1 MNRATAPS
9 LAFMVP
15 GALRQATGG
24 YRYDARLVDG
34 LRERGWRVEVHEL
47 AGRFPEG
54 DDQARRSL
62 GEALAALPDATPL
75 VIDGLALGN
84 LGEVAQAHAERL
96 DITALVHHPLG
107 DEAGL
112 DAATRR
118 RLLAREAAILN
129 RVARIVVTSPFTA
142 RRLVELG
149 VDDTPITVVEPGV
162 EAAAPAEAAWPAE
175 AAVAPCLLCVA
186 TLTPRKGHLLMLDAL
201 ATLQHR
207 DWQLDCVGDEQR
219 DPEHA
224 EAIRQRIEALALQ
237 DRVRLRGSYDEAALA
252 EAYHQSDLVLVPSWY
267 EGYGMVV
274 TEALARGLPLVSTLG
289 GALRDTVPAAAS
301 WRVEP
306 GDSAAFAVAIEQW
319 WSAEARDAR
328 RQAAVKVREAL
339 TGWEGVVTRFVEA
352 LMPVPPGLGERD
364 E

>member
-1 MNRATAPS
+1 MNRATTPS

-112 DAATRR
+112 DAATSR

-149 VDDTPITVVEPGV
+149 VAATPITVVEPGV
-162 EAAAPAEAAWPAE
+162 EAAAPAEAAWPA
-175 AAVAPCLLCVA
+175 AASVTPRLLCVA

-207 DWQLDCVGDEQR
+207 DWQLVCVGDEQR

-224 EAIRQRIEALALQ
+224 EAIRQRILALGLEQ
-237 DRVRLRGSYDEAALA
+237 RVTLRGSLDEAELA
-252 EAYHQSDLVLVPSWY
+252 EEYHRADLVLVPSLY

-319 WSAEARDAR
+319 WSAEARDAK
-328 RQAAVKVREAL
+328 RQAAVRARASL
-339 TGWEGVVTRFVEA
+339 MGWDAAITRFAGSLRPVSC
-352 LMPVPPGLGERD
+352 MPGECH